1 MPGVA
6 GASACRHPT
15 RLLTPMRRE
24 NRIRITAPAKEG
36 PIKFLAPMVTPRRS
50 AVLLAANQRRQFLV
64 PVVVG
69 GQQVRLVWA
78 DNRSPRDKGSAVTGR
93 IAAFTPPKG
102 ARALLPAANNGGKGA
117 GPFHPARSWR

>member
-1 MPGVA
+1 M
-6 GASACRHPT
+6 
-15 RLLTPMRRE
+15 
-24 NRIRITAPAKEG
+24 EG

-50 AVLLAANQRRQFLV
+50 AVLLAADQRRQFLV

-69 GQQVRLVWA
+69 GQQVRLAWA
-78 DNRSPRDKGSAVTGR
+78 DNRSPRGKGSAVTGR